1 MTRHVCLVTPGHL
14 STNPRLVKE
23 ADALAAAGYR
33 VSIVCAEYL
42 AWAAAADSQFA
53 QRPWAVSVVRFG
65 RRAGV
70 ARHVAQRIGQIV
82 AQGLWRATGR
92 LLERAFH
99 PVVPALTRAACA
111 VRADLYIAHNLA
123 ALPAAARAAKEHRAI
138 LGFDAED
145 FHRGFWRDD
154 EPDSLAAQ
162 LTRALEQRYLPH
174 CRHLTASSE
183 GISQAYE
190 QSCGVRR
197 ARVVLNVFPLEAIEP
212 SPPHDPPRL
221 YWFSQTVGPGRGLET
236 AVRAIAIAR
245 SRPRLVLRGDPSPGY
260 REQLNALA
268 RAEQVADR
276 IEWLGPEP
284 PSAMVRLAAQHDMGL
299 AAETSETANHRMCLS
314 NKTFTYLMA
323 GIPVLASNTP
333 AQVALQRELDGA
345 MLVYPQGDA
354 AALAGCLDRF
364 TGSPE
369 ALAAAKARAR
379 QLAQGRFNWETES
392 QAFLDEVARSLAGD
406 A

>member
-1 MTRHVCLVTPGHL
+1 
-14 STNPRLVKE
+14 
-23 ADALAAAGYR
+23 
-33 VSIVCAEYL
+33 
-42 AWAAAADSQFA
+42 
-53 QRPWAVSVVRFG
+53 
-65 RRAGV
+65 
-70 ARHVAQRIGQIV
+70 VAQRIGQIV

-123 ALPAAARAAKEHRAI
+123 ALPAAARAAKAHRAI

-162 LTRALEQRYLPH
+162 LTRALEQRYLPQ

-183 GISQAYE
+183 GIAQAYE

-197 ARVVLNVFPLEAIEP
+197 ARVVLNVFPLEAVEP

-245 SRPRLVLRGDPSPGY
+245 SRPQLVLRGDPSPGY
-260 REQLNALA
+260 REQLDALA
-268 RAEQVADR
+268 RAEQVTDR

-284 PSAMVRLAAQHDMGL
+284 PSAMVRLAAQNDIGL
-299 AAETSETANHRMCLS
+299 AAETNETPNHRMCLS

-323 GIPVLASNTP
+323 GIPVVASDTP

-354 AALAGCLDRF
+354 KGLAECLDRL
-364 TGSPE
+364 TRSTE

-379 QLAQGRFNWETES
+379 QLAQARFNWETES
-392 QAFLDEVARSLAGD
+392 RAFLDEVARSLAGS